1 MTFTAPL
8 RHLSFVLALLIA
20 PGAFA
25 DGEPTSQPSGSPV
38 PWVAA
43 PELNGLPIPIGYAL
57 DTTLVPTAQTVAGS
71 WRVDAP
77 LTITMLGHLLD
88 QGDLEELRELAALNG
103 RIMVTFID
111 DGTLSLLMQMGP
123 ENETETQNWVFVSG
137 QPSQATITVDEMG
150 TESDLVQLWFL
161 DEDLCILQPDN
172 GEVLFYLRRVPQ

>member
-8 RHLSFVLALLIA
+8 RRLTFALALLIA
-20 PGAFA
+20 PAALA
-25 DGEPTSQPSGSPV
+25 DDDPTSQPSGPPV

-43 PELNGLPIPIGYAL
+43 PELNGLPIPVGYAL

-77 LTITMLGHLLD
+77 LTLTMLGHLLD
-88 QGDLEELRELAALNG
+88 PGDTEELRELASMNG

-123 ENETETQNWVFVSG
+123 EMESETQRWSFVEG
-137 QPSQATITVDEMG
+137 QNNHATITIDEQG
-150 TESDLVQLWFL
+150 RDADVVQLWFL
-161 DEDLCILQPDN
+161 DENLCILQPDN
-172 GEVLFYLRRVPQ
+172 EEVLFYLRRVPQ